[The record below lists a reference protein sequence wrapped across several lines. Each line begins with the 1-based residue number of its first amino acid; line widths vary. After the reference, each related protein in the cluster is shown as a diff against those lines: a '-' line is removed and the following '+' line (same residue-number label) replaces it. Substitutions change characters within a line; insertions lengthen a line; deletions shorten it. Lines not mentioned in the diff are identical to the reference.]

1 MADTTCTTPDQQ
13 VPPDL
18 DAALA
23 EIAKLANDLCE
34 HLADG
39 QWRVADRI
47 RHLAETVTSPT
58 DHPGERKS

>member
-1 MADTTCTTPDQQ
+1 MADTTCITPGQQ
-13 VPPDL
+13 APPDL
-18 DAALA
+18 GAALA
-23 EIAKLANDLCE
+23 EIAMLANELCE